1 MLFLT
6 NEYLDEC
13 NNECKLSPEKYLNA
27 CDIVSNNILEL
38 LQEKQINKD
47 DVLLI
52 GVARGGLPLMVGVSH
67 RTGIRN
73 IATIQVKMNKS
84 DNKDD
89 YGKAEILNFNYD
101 NSKKYY
107 IIFEDIIYKGQSV
120 NLILNLLKEEAKKVL
135 SIYSLV
141 IDENFLNTRVF
152 NYDLNLIKPCYRIK
166 KDSWTYFF
174 WERGYR
180 YESNN

>member
-1 MLFLT
+1 MLLLT
-6 NEYLDEC
+6 NEYLREY
-13 NNECKLSPEKYLNA
+13 NNECRLSLEAYLNA

-38 LQEKQINKD
+38 LQEKQIDKD

-52 GVARGGLPLMVGVSH
+52 GVARGGLPLLVGVSH

-73 IATIQVKMNKS
+73 ISTIQVKMNKS

-101 NSKKYY
+101 NLKKYY
-107 IIFEDIIYKGQSV
+107 IVFEDIIYKGQSV
-120 NLILNLLKEEAKKVL
+120 NLILDSLKEERKKVL

-141 IDENFLNTRVF
+141 IDEDFLNTHVF
-152 NYDLNLIKPCYRIK
+152 KYDLNLIKPCYRIK

-174 WERGYR
+174 WEKGYR
-180 YESNN
+180 NESNN